1 MSDLQKLGRKDQS
14 IYLIQI
20 QGILNDSW
28 GDYFGGEFMTFQ
40 DDEQNPLTTLRT
52 PLIDQSELVGLV
64 NRLNGLGLRFLSV
77 ESVLAE
83 CDQPSSDPKKIS
95 TNHKE

>member
-1 MSDLQKLGRKDQS
+1 MHDLPKLGLKEPS
-14 IYLIQI
+14 VYLIQI
-20 QGILNDSW
+20 QGTLDDSW

-64 NRLNGLGLRFLSV
+64 NRLNGLGLRLLSV
-77 ESVLAE
+77 ESMLAE
-83 CDQPSSDPKKIS
+83 CD
-95 TNHKE
+95 

>member
-20 QGILNDSW
+20 QGILDDSW
-28 GDYFGGEFMTFQ
+28 GDYFGGEFVTFQ
-40 DDEQNPLTTLRT
+40 GDEQNPLTTLRT

-64 NRLNGLGLRFLSV
+64 NRLNGLGLRLLSV

-83 CDQPSSDPKKIS
+83 CDQPSSDLKKIS
-95 TNHKE
+95 TNP

>member
-1 MSDLQKLGRKDQS
+1 MRNLQKPGLKEPS
-14 IYLIQI
+14 VYLIRI
-20 QGILNDSW
+20 QGTLDESW
-28 GDYFGGEFMTFQ
+28 GDYFGGESTPSQ

-64 NRLNGLGLRFLSV
+64 NRLNGLGLRLLSV

-83 CDQPSSDPKKIS
+83 CDQPFIDPKTIS